1 MFTDLP
7 LPDLYAYRFDGA
19 EPEDFDAFWARTLAE
34 ARRAAVPPVLR
45 PVDTGLIHVDTYDVT
60 FSGFDGQPVRAWLW
74 LPRGV
79 PRPLPAV
86 VEYLGYGC
94 ARGSALQSTLWSS
107 LGYAHLLMDSRGQS
121 STYGASDTPD
131 GTVAPQV
138 GGVMTRGVADPA
150 DHYYRRLF
158 TDAVRA
164 VDTVA
169 ELAEVDADR
178 VVVKGASQG
187 GGIALAV
194 AGLRPGLAGACVD
207 VPFLCHFRRATQIT
221 ESYPYREISDYL
233 QARRDAVEQVFS
245 TLSYLDGANHAAR
258 ASAPVRFSV
267 ALMDPVCPPSSVFAA
282 FHRWGER
289 AGCADKDIR
298 VWEYSAHEGGGDHQL
313 AEHVGFVAL
322 VTAHR
327 AAAGPLTRPTHQLL
341 RSTS

>member
-1 MFTDLP
+1 MFTDLSP
-7 LPDLYAYRFDGA
+7 ADLSAYRFDGA
-19 EPEDFDAFWARTLAE
+19 EPADFDAFWAQTLAT
-34 ARRAAVPPVLR
+34 ARRAATPPVLR
-45 PVDTGLIHVDTYDVT
+45 PVETGLIHVDTYDVT

-121 STYGASDTPD
+121 TSYGSADTPD
-131 GTVAPQV
+131 GDIAPQV
-138 GGVMTRGVADPA
+138 GGVMTRGIGDPR

-169 ELAEVDADR
+169 DLPEVDAAR
-178 VVVKGASQG
+178 VVVKGGSQG

-194 AGLRPGLAGACVD
+194 AGLRPDLAGACID

-221 ESYPYREISDYL
+221 DAHPYREITDYL
-233 QARRDAVEQVFS
+233 QARREAVEQVFD

-267 ALMDPVCPPSSVFAA
+267 GLMDPVCPPSTVFAA
-282 FHRWGER
+282 FHRWGEH
-289 AGCADKDIR
+289 AGGADKAIR

-313 AEHVGFVAL
+313 AEHVAFAAR
-322 VTAHR
+322 VTR
-327 AAAGPLTRPTHQLL
+327 
-341 RSTS
+341 